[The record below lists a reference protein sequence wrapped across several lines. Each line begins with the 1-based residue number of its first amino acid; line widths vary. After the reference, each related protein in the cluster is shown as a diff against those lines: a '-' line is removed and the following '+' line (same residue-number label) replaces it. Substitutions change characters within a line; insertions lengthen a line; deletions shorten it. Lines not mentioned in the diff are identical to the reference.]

1 MRTRT
6 AALLETCKSVLSE
19 YSGQITVRQ
28 LYYRLVAAQAI
39 PNVFREYKNLCASL
53 THWRKQGLL
62 DAAAFCDLTREP
74 VVPSTWS
81 DLSDFLE
88 TVEGAYRRDP
98 WQQQERRPEVW
109 LEKEALA
116 TVFEPVC
123 RQYGVVLQIC
133 RGYPSVSCL
142 VEAAKRT
149 QHILYFG
156 DFDPSGQDIPRCV
169 VEELR
174 DTWEAE
180 VDLDQ
185 IALTQEQIAEYSLP
199 AAPAKSTDSRTPRF
213 VAAYGDDT
221 VELDALPPDVL
232 QELLRQAIGAQITDP
247 AAWHEAK
254 AEEDRESA
262 RLRTLVEGAS

>member
-1 MRTRT
+1 MRAKT
-6 AALLETCKSVLSE
+6 AALLETCRSILSE
-19 YSGQITVRQ
+19 YEGQVTVRQ

-39 PNVFREYKNLCASL
+39 PNVFREYKNLCESL
-53 THWRKQGLL
+53 ARWRKQGLL
-62 DAAAFCDLTREP
+62 DPAAFCDLTREP
-74 VVPSTWS
+74 VMPSTWS

-88 TVEGAYRRDP
+88 TVKRAYRRDP
-98 WQQQERRPEVW
+98 WQDQDRRPEVW

-174 DTWEAE
+174 DTWDAE
-180 VDLDQ
+180 VGLDQ

-199 AAPAKSTDSRTPRF
+199 PAPAKSTDSRTPRF

-232 QELLRQAIGAQITDP
+232 GGLIRGVIEDQITDS
-247 AAWHEAK
+247 AAWEEAK

-262 RLRTLVEGAS
+262 RLQVLVEGAQ

>member
-1 MRTRT
+1 MRAKT
-6 AALLETCKSVLSE
+6 AALLEICKSVLSE
-19 YSGQITVRQ
+19 YEGQITVRQ

-88 TVEGAYRRDP
+88 TVARSYRRDP
-98 WQQQERRPEVW
+98 WQNQGRRPEVW

-123 RQYGVVLQIC
+123 RQYGVVLQVC

-149 QHILYFG
+149 EHILYFG

-169 VEELR
+169 ADELR
-174 DTWEAE
+174 NTWGAE
-180 VDLDQ
+180 VGLDR
-185 IALTQEQIAEYSLP
+185 IALTSEQIAEYRLP
-199 AAPAKSTDSRTPRF
+199 PAPAKPTDSRTPRF
-213 VAAYGDDT
+213 VAEHGSDT

-232 QELLRQAIGAQITDP
+232 RDLIREAIEEQITDP
-247 AAWHEAK
+247 AAWGEAK
-254 AEEDRESA
+254 AEQGRETARLQALVESA
-262 RLRTLVEGAS
+262 R

>member
-1 MRTRT
+1 
-6 AALLETCKSVLSE
+6 
-19 YSGQITVRQ
+19 
-28 LYYRLVAAQAI
+28 VAAQAI

-62 DAAAFCDLTREP
+62 DANAFCDLTREP
-74 VVPSTWS
+74 VVPSIWS

-88 TVEGAYRRDP
+88 TVARAYRRDP

-116 TVFEPVC
+116 TVFAPVC
-123 RQYGVVLQIC
+123 RRYGVVLQVC

-142 VEAAKRT
+142 VEAAKRAE
-149 QHILYFG
+149 HIVYFG

-169 VEELR
+169 VQELR
-174 DTWEAE
+174 DTWDAD
-180 VDLDQ
+180 VGLDR
-185 IALTQEQIAEYSLP
+185 IALTQGQIAEYRLP
-199 AAPAKSTDSRTPRF
+199 PAPAKATDSRTPRF

-221 VELDALPPDVL
+221 VELDALPPEVL
-232 QELLRQAIGAQITDP
+232 RGLIRGVIEAQITAP
-247 AAWHEAK
+247 AAWVEAK

-262 RLRTLVEGAS
+262 RLRALVESAR

>member
-1 MRTRT
+1 MRAKS

-19 YSGQITVRQ
+19 YDGQITVRQ

-39 PNVFREYKNLCASL
+39 SNVFREYKNLCESL
-53 THWRKQGLL
+53 ARWRKQGLL

-74 VVPSTWS
+74 VLPSTWS

-88 TVEGAYRRDP
+88 TVKRAYRRDP
-98 WQQQERRPEVW
+98 WQHQDRRPEVW
-109 LEKEALA
+109 LEKQALA
-116 TVFEPVC
+116 TVFGPVC
-123 RQYGVVLQIC
+123 RQYGVVLQVC

-169 VEELR
+169 IDELR

-199 AAPAKSTDSRTPRF
+199 PAPAKSTDSRTPRF

-221 VELDALPPDVL
+221 VELDALRPDVL
-232 QELLRQAIGAQITDP
+232 QGLLRQALEDQVTDS
-247 AAWHEAK
+247 AAWAEAQ
-254 AEEDRESA
+254 AEEGRECVRLQALVESA
-262 RLRTLVEGAS
+262 R